1 MACISGQPNKARK
14 LKERQSI
21 AVDMLA
27 GGSTGREVAIR
38 LGVREETISRWRN
51 NPVFIAA
58 LNQQLTEQRTATAQ
72 KLRRLAVRAMDN
84 LEAFFDDSDASIH
97 LRMTIAVKVLQMLK
111 VGEHAAADIGPV
123 TQEEVENRRKWGGL
137 FASFG

>member
-27 GGSTGREVAIR
+27 GGFTGREVAIR

-58 LNQQLTEQRTATAQ
+58 LNGEKYTPT
-72 KLRRLAVRAMDN
+72 N
-84 LEAFFDDSDASIH
+84 AS
-97 LRMTIAVKVLQMLK
+97 KDLK
-111 VGEHAAADIGPV
+111 NNV
-123 TQEEVENRRKWGGL
+123 
-137 FASFG
+137 